1 MELYAKLNLYY
12 KRAYIRSIR
21 LVFFL
26 FIITLIIY
34 QLLSDQSLHSIKIT
48 LFLFNLFLMNE
59 IFFRYKINKAK
70 PGLTIDK
77 NKGKNIFDS
86 FTLPALSLLINEG
99 ARSEF
104 ALIKKLFKYPQ
115 IRCFMQKTN
124 IREKDIVMHPIAAKT
139 LASSALEVARTFHG
153 KFVTTLDVF
162 IAYLLFNESEDKL
175 LFAKQLK
182 SDDLNNLVYWLRQE
196 YPAEENPRKKRLQF
210 TGGGIGEALI
220 AGWTPETKKYA
231 FNFTCSALKNK
242 ALITGRE
249 KEFKAILEG
258 LIKAENNN
266 VLLVG
271 DIGSGKENLVKAFA
285 YHSFEGNLGSFL
297 NYRRVLELMVGALTA
312 GASNRNELESRL
324 QTIISEISH
333 AVDVILYIPDFQNLM
348 GASSYD
354 LDISGALLPY
364 LQSGNLPVIA
374 TISTGNYKT
383 YLERN
388 PIKEVFNVIEL
399 KEPDKNTAI
408 QMVLEKTREI
418 EKKNNCIISYR
429 AIAGAVE
436 LAGRFL
442 QDSVLPGNAISL
454 LENVSNKVALSE
466 APFFE
471 HTRKKVVTEED
482 VVKHIED
489 TVHVAIAMPDKKE
502 IDLLLHLEDK
512 LHQRVIGQQEAVTSI
527 AEAMRRARSGLSLSQ
542 KPISFLFLGPTGVGK
557 TETTKALAD
566 LYYGGEKNMIRLDMS
581 EYTDEIGIRRLLG
594 APPGEGNERGELT
607 DKIHAAPASL
617 VLLDEFEKAHPKI
630 HNLFLQVLDDGRLT
644 DNKGVTVSFDNALII
659 ATSNAGSEF
668 IREEVGSGAAL
679 DKKFHTRLLDYLQ
692 TNKIFKPELLNR
704 FDGVITFK
712 PLGQPEVRKV
722 VQLLLNKIIKDL
734 DKQDIKITFDD
745 AIIEKIANEGFDQ
758 EFGAR
763 PLHRYIQDNIEDL
776 IAKRKLIGEVVR
788 GKNINVGI
796 DGTNNINITVI

>member
-1 MELYAKLNLYY
+1 MELYAKLNLYFQ
-12 KRAYIRSIR
+12 RAYVRSIR
-21 LVFFL
+21 LIFFFFL
-26 FIITLIIY
+26 ITLIIY
-34 QLLSDQSLHSIKIT
+34 QLSQNQSLHILKIP

-59 IFFRYKINKAK
+59 IFFRYKISKITPA
-70 PGLTIDK
+70 LTVDK

-86 FTLPALSLLINEG
+86 FTLPALCLIL
-99 ARSEF
+99 SKKDTPS
-104 ALIKKLFKYPQ
+104 LIKNLFKIPQ
-115 IRCFMQKTN
+115 VRCFMQKAD
-124 IREKDIVMHPIAAKT
+124 IQEKDIIMHTIET
-139 LASSALEVARTFHG
+139 RILASSSIEVAKTFHG
-153 KFVTTLDVF
+153 KFVTTLDLF
-162 IAYLLFNESEDKL
+162 IAYLLLTEPEDKL

-182 SDDLNNLVYWLRQE
+182 SDDLNNLAYWLRQE
-196 YPAEENPRKKRLQF
+196 YPSEETPSKKRLQF
-210 TGGGIGEALI
+210 TGGGIGESLI

-231 FNFTCSALKNK
+231 FNFTYSSLKNK

-249 KEFKAILEG
+249 KEFKSLLEG

-266 VLLVG
+266 VLIVG

-285 YHSFEGNLGSFL
+285 YHSFEGNLGGFL
-297 NYRRVLELMVGALTA
+297 NYRRVLELMVGAFTA

-324 QTIISEISH
+324 QTIIAEISH
-333 AVDVILYIPDFQNLM
+333 AVDVIVYIPEFQNLM
-348 GASSYD
+348 GASAYN

-374 TISTGNYKT
+374 SISSGNYKT
-383 YLERN
+383 YMERN

-399 KEPDKNTAI
+399 KDPDKNTAI
-408 QMVLEKTREI
+408 QMVMQKTQEI
-418 EKKNNCIISYR
+418 EKKNSVLITYR
-429 AIAGAVE
+429 AVAGAVE
-436 LAGRFL
+436 LASRFL
-442 QDSVLPGNAISL
+442 QDEVLPGSAIAL
-454 LENVSNKVALSE
+454 LEDVANKVALSKSSY
-466 APFFE
+466 FE
-471 HTRKKVVTEED
+471 HTHQKVVLED
-482 VVKHIED
+482 YVVKHIED

-502 IDLLLHLEDK
+502 IDVLLHLEDK
-512 LHQRVIGQQEAVTSI
+512 LHERIIDQQEAITAIS
-527 AEAMRRARSGLSLSQ
+527 EAMRRERSGVESRQ

-607 DKIHAAPASL
+607 DKIHDAPASL

-668 IREEVGSGAAL
+668 IREEVASGTPL
-679 DKKFHTRLLDYLQ
+679 DKKFQSKLLDYLQ

-704 FDGVITFK
+704 FDGIITFK
-712 PLGQPEVRKV
+712 PLGQSEVKQV
-722 VQLLLNKIIKDL
+722 VSLLLKKIIKDL
-734 DKQDIKITFDD
+734 SFQDIKVTFDQ
-745 AIIEKIANEGFDQ
+745 AIIEKITKEGFDQ

-763 PLHRYIQDNIEDL
+763 PLSRYIQDNIEDL
-776 IAKRKLIGEVVR
+776 IAMKKLTGEITR
-788 GKNINVGI
+788 GKKINIGI

>member
-1 MELYAKLNLYY
+1 MELYTKLNIYFHQI
-12 KRAYIRSIR
+12 YIKLIR
-21 LVFFL
+21 LSYFFL
-26 FIITLIIY
+26 LITLIIY
-34 QLLSDQSLHSIKIT
+34 QLSHHQSLHSLRIA
-48 LFLFNLFLMNE
+48 LLLFNLFLINE
-59 IFFRYKINKAK
+59 IFFRYKISKIM
-70 PGLTIDK
+70 PQLTVDK

-86 FTLPALSLLINEG
+86 FTLPALSLLLNETNTP
-99 ARSEF
+99 
-104 ALIKKLFKYPQ
+104 ALIKKLFKIPQ
-115 IRCFMQKTN
+115 VKCFMQKAN
-124 IREKDIVMHPIAAKT
+124 IHEKDIVMHTIETKI
-139 LASSALEVARTFHG
+139 LASSAIEVAKTFHG
-153 KFVTTLDVF
+153 KFVTTLDIF
-162 IAYLLFNESEDKL
+162 IAYLLLVEPEDKL

-182 SDDLNNLVYWLRQE
+182 SDDLNNIVYWLRQE
-196 YPAEENPRKKRLQF
+196 YSTEETPPKKRLQF

-231 FNFTCSALKNK
+231 FNYTYSSLKNK

-249 KEFKAILEG
+249 KEFKALLEG

-266 VLLVG
+266 VLIIG

-297 NYRRVLELMVGALTA
+297 NYRRVLELMLGAFTA
-312 GASNRNELESRL
+312 GASSRNELESRL
-324 QTIISEISH
+324 QIIIAEISH
-333 AVDVILYIPDFQNLM
+333 SVDVILYIPEFQNIM
-348 GASSYD
+348 GASAYN

-374 TISTGNYKT
+374 TISTGNYKA

-399 KEPDKNTAI
+399 KEPDKNTAV
-408 QMVLEKTREI
+408 QMVMEKTLEI
-418 EKKNNCIISYR
+418 EKKNNVLISYR

-442 QDSVLPGNAISL
+442 QDSVLPGSAILL
-454 LENVSNKVALSE
+454 LEDVANKVALSQ
-466 APFFE
+466 ASFFE
-471 HTRKKVVTEED
+471 HTHKKVVLED
-482 VVKHIED
+482 HVVKHVEE

-502 IDLLLHLEDK
+502 IDVLLHLEDK
-512 LHQRVIGQQEAVTSI
+512 LHERIIDQYEAVTAIS
-527 AEAMRRARSGLSLSQ
+527 EAMRRERSGVESRQ

-581 EYTDEIGIRRLLG
+581 EYTDEIGMRRLLG

-607 DKIHAAPASL
+607 DKIHDAPASL

-644 DNKGVTVSFDNALII
+644 DNKGVTVSFRNALII

-668 IREEVGSGAAL
+668 IREEVAAGTIL
-679 DKKFHTRLLDYLQ
+679 DKKFQTKLLDYLQ

-712 PLGQPEVRKV
+712 PLGPSEINQV
-722 VQLLLNKIIKDL
+722 VSLLLKKITQDL
-734 DKQDIKITFDD
+734 SLQDIKVTFDM
-745 AIIEKIANEGFDQ
+745 AVIEKIAKEGFDQ

-763 PLHRYIQDNIEDL
+763 PLSRYIQDNIEDL
-776 IAKRKLIGEVVR
+776 IAKRKLTGEIAR

-796 DGTNNINITVI
+796 DGTNSIQLVIT